1 MKDIALL
8 RQFFN
13 FREWNKELDYKAEAI
28 KAGKK
33 EYKPSLTKAIIRAFG
48 PKFGLIGIFCAI
60 EEFGLRVLQPLFMSW
75 FIR

>member
-1 MKDIALL
+1 MKGIALL

-48 PKFGLIGIFCAI
+48 PKFGLIGIFCGI
-60 EEFGLRVLQPLFMSW
+60 EEWQETVFNQKFSEFG
-75 FIR
+75 